1 MVIHFWSTKYKWL
14 KTLRKNTFLLSLG
27 LFFMHTFGKNHSL
40 YIFIV
45 DLEMLFRRFT
55 YYLETDQQNLELRN
69 VKHNRIFLKNKY
81 TTLEFCFEIIVHTFF
96 FQRSRT
102 TMTRKCS
109 FFIRWSVNCGCK
121 GHCIVSSMCMRTLD
135 HVNLETGFANRIWR
149 IHCEFV

>member
-1 MVIHFWSTKYKWL
+1 
-14 KTLRKNTFLLSLG
+14 
-27 LFFMHTFGKNHSL
+27 MHTFGKNHSL

-96 FQRSRT
+96 FSTIKNNNDQK
-102 TMTRKCS
+102 M
-109 FFIRWSVNCGCK
+109 
-121 GHCIVSSMCMRTLD
+121 
-135 HVNLETGFANRIWR
+135 
-149 IHCEFV
+149 